1 MTTPDPLIYQI
12 REALKQ
18 SASAISAGHR
28 EALRNARL
36 RAVSRAEEKHSHRGP
51 VASRRTPSAAKAWGM
66 AITLAS
72 LATVVIGLQ
81 LAQRHAVDQDILR
94 LAEIDK
100 RVITGALP
108 PQAYLDPGF
117 LAFQEETLN
126 DEQITGLTA
135 GVTLRAN
142 TAAQSVS
149 TSAALKH
156 YWQPELFFPGLESTP
171 TRLTWARLTGPQR
184 EALAP
189 LEPYWAELDDARK
202 RKWIK
207 IADRFPT
214 LDASEQARAQER
226 MEAWVALP
234 AVERRQARSVY
245 RSVTKAIPEDV
256 RVMKWNEYQALSEKE
271 RTRLFE
277 LAQQKVAEATGSPE
291 PLVVGPRRPA
301 NALAT
306 KAEKPLAAQ

>member
-1 MTTPDPLIYQI
+1 MNKPDHLIYRT

-18 SASAISAGHR
+18 SCTTLSADTR
-28 EALRNARL
+28 QALRNARL
-36 RAVSRAEEKHSHRGP
+36 RAVARAEEKFHGRGP
-51 VASRRTPSAAKAWGM
+51 IVHRWKFASVQAWGM
-66 AITLAS
+66 GITLAS
-72 LATVVIGLQ
+72 MATVVIGLQ
-81 LAQRHAVDQDILR
+81 LAQRNAIDQDILR

-108 PQAYLDPGF
+108 PRAYLDPGF

-126 DEQITGLTA
+126 QEQIAGLTA
-135 GVTLRAN
+135 GVTIRAN

-149 TSAALKH
+149 TSVALKN
-156 YWQPELFFPGLESTP
+156 YWQPELFFPGLDSAP
-171 TRLTWARLTGPQR
+171 SRLTWARLTSSQR

-189 LEPYWAELDDARK
+189 LEPYWADLDEPRK

-214 LDASEQARAQER
+214 LDESEQARAQER
-226 MEAWVALP
+226 MEAWAALP

-245 RSVTKAIPEDV
+245 RSVTQVIPEDV
-256 RVMKWNEYQALSEKE
+256 RVMKWNEYQKLSEKE
-271 RTRLFE
+271 RARLFE
-277 LAQQKVAEATGSPE
+277 LAQQKVAEATGSSE
-291 PLVVGPRRPA
+291 PLMVGPRRPA

-306 KAEKPLAAQ
+306 KAEKPIAAQ